1 MYESDNDTDSAP
13 VAHKPISQT
22 VKEIGDSGVDSASG
36 AQKYAEALDYFLADE
51 NDLDQHMPEDDVEIK
66 RFVNGQDKVIMTVRI
81 RAIDDAELKQIR
93 RRSKER
99 GPRGQRGAES
109 ETDDLRFYTLLC
121 AEAMVAPNLRS
132 PEMLSKFKRPEL
144 ALERTLMAGERVALG
159 DYILS
164 FSGFGDSVSHA
175 GSKTTD
181 EIEAAKN

>member
-1 MYESDNDTDSAP
+1 MHDEDNGSESA
-13 VAHKPISQT
+13 VAHKPISDT
-22 VKEIGDSGVDSASG
+22 VNAAADAGLETPNG
-36 AQKYAEALDYFLADE
+36 AQLYADALDYFLADE

-121 AEAMVAPNLRS
+121 AEAIVAPDLRS
-132 PEMLSKFKRPEL
+132 PSMLAKFKRPEM

-175 GSKTTD
+175 GSKTVD